1 MNASLPCHM
10 PATPCHDYV
19 TSGGSSCD
27 HWPSHQGACTRA
39 FGAGDFNRLCEC
51 VHDGRHAHLEAQTS
65 LADWYLGIIAF
76 AVIDAL
82 ANFSLQQ
89 TW

>member
-1 MNASLPCHM
+1 MRIRGVGISNSLFE
-10 PATPCHDYV
+10 Y
-19 TSGGSSCD
+19 
-27 HWPSHQGACTRA
+27 
-39 FGAGDFNRLCEC
+39 E
-51 VHDGRHAHLEAQTS
+51 HDGMHALVEAQNS
-65 LADWYLGIIAF
+65 VADWYLGIIAS